1 MSLFGMFMA
10 ARTLTA
16 LSRRGSVTQNNLAN
30 QSTQGFK
37 FDRIIAAFDPASG
50 APTLSRAT
58 DMGQGALLRT
68 DNPFDMALQGP
79 GFFVIETPNGER
91 LTRNGGFQVLNGK
104 LVDDAQRPVLG
115 ENGSISID
123 GTDVVLHADG
133 TIMVDGKYVDR
144 IRIVS
149 APNNADL
156 VKEGIGLFQ
165 INGPLG
171 SVSVA
176 ETQLVQGHVEE
187 SNMNAMAG
195 IGDMIDIQRNFAL
208 TMGALRTMDSMLETV
223 TNQVG
228 RP

>member
-1 MSLFGMFMA
+1 MA
-10 ARTLTA
+10 
-16 LSRRGSVTQNNLAN
+16 
-30 QSTQGFK
+30 QGE
-37 FDRIIAAFDPASG
+37 
-50 APTLSRAT
+50 
-58 DMGQGALLRT
+58 LLRT
-68 DNPFDMALQGP
+68 DNPLDMALRGP

-91 LTRNGGFQVLNGK
+91 LTRNGGFQVSNGK

-123 GTDVVLHADG
+123 GNDVVLSADG
-133 TIMVDGKYVDR
+133 AITVDGKYVDR

-149 APNNADL
+149 AQDNADL
-156 VKEGIGLFQ
+156 VKEGISLFQ
-165 INGPLG
+165 TNGPLG
-171 SVSVA
+171 AVSIS

-223 TNQVG
+223 TNQIG